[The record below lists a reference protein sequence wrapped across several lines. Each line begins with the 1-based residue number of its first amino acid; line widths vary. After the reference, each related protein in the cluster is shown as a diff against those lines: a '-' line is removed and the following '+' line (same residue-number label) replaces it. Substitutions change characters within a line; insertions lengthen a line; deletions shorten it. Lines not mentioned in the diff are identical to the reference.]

1 MLYSWYTSL
10 QVPTLQRFIQN
21 RRSQLQQ
28 HPDFHITSSTFL
40 ASTLHIT
47 RLNTRNPGLVN
58 SDLVSGPG
66 LRSESN
72 PTVPSNGAEAPG
84 LHERSGN
91 DSPNRVRNPLQVPV
105 QAELNQAE
113 NGPNPGAMN
122 SFSSLLLWILGGAS
136 SEGLNSFLSMFRD
149 VRDQGQAYAESPGHE
164 NQDVR

>member
-66 LRSESN
+66 LRSGSN
-72 PTVPSNGAEAPG
+72 PAVPSNGAEAPG

-91 DSPNRVRNPLQVPV
+91 DSPDRVRNPLQVPG

-136 SEGLNSFLSMFRD
+136 SEGINSFLSMFRD
-149 VRDQGQAYAESPGHE
+149 VRDQGQAYAESPGRE